1 MWYVDTDSRNIWH
14 AIGKL
19 VLDTA
24 LCYAG
29 CVGNFVLYEFVT
41 LKNKSL
47 HPHIHSDACLCEYMS
62 HGDWAHVSAIL
73 SRYCNFT
80 SHFYDT
86 YNISH
91 KKTSSRYTPCYA
103 CVCVCVCVCV
113 YVCVR
118 VLVLARARTPNE
130 SACSSSRFPVL
141 FCHLSACILHIYMPT
156 RNVKYICLKK
166 SGWGYSSK

>member
-1 MWYVDTDSRNIWH
+1 MAKTHRHMLFLMWYVDTDSRNIWH
-14 AIGKL
+14 AVNRL

-29 CVGNFVLYEFVT
+29 CVGNFVLYEWVT
-41 LKNKSL
+41 RKNKSL

-103 CVCVCVCVCV
+103 CVCMCMCMCVCLCACTCTCTSKDAERKCMFFKPFSCPLLSSVCL
-113 YVCVR
+113 YV
-118 VLVLARARTPNE
+118 A
-130 SACSSSRFPVL
+130 
-141 FCHLSACILHIYMPT
+141 HIHA
-156 RNVKYICLKK
+156 N
-166 SGWGYSSK
+166 